1 MILRGHATR
10 PFVNIPMPH
19 SYAEA
24 LLISEKERESQNHY
38 HYSLSLSLLYLNLL
52 PGMSVNDGIIEE
64 LPNSQKEEGGTM
76 TKTMTAGN
84 DDSTSRN
91 WYDA

>member
-1 MILRGHATR
+1 MLRLSSSQR
-10 PFVNIPMPH
+10 
-19 SYAEA
+19 
-24 LLISEKERESQNHY
+24 KRERDSKPLPL
-38 HYSLSLSLLYLNLL
+38 LSLSLLYLNLL

>member
-1 MILRGHATR
+1 M
-10 PFVNIPMPH
+10 
-19 SYAEA
+19 
-24 LLISEKERESQNHY
+24 
-38 HYSLSLSLLYLNLL
+38 
-52 PGMSVNDGIIEE
+52 NDGIIEE

-91 WYDA
+91 WYDAKHL